1 MTVRKIVVAAAAAGA
16 LGFAAFGFGAGQ
28 ASADPNWWVPI
39 PRRALWATSSTS
51 RRGRSVTCRSSRR
64 PGTGTSPASG
74 SGKPGQFHGTDVP
87 NR

>member
-39 PRRALWATSSTS
+39 PPPGVVGDVVNIPP
-51 RRGRSVTCRSSRR
+51 GRSVTCRSSRR